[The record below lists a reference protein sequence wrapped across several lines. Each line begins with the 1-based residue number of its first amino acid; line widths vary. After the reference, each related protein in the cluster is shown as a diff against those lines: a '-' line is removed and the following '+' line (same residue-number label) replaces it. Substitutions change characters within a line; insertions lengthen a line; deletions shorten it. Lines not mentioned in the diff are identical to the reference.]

1 MSDSRIDSHKLL
13 YHPARVAQWLA
24 EGDCFP
30 IYVEIG
36 LTNRCN
42 HRCAFCALDWLE
54 GKKIDMGREV
64 LLAALKEMAA
74 HGVRSLMFAGEG
86 ESLLHPDAP
95 LFMRTASELG
105 MKVAVTTNGV
115 PLTPEKAEAC
125 LPWLTWLRFSVNGP
139 TPEQYAAAHGTRPE
153 DFRKVLDNIAAA
165 AAIKKR
171 LGLKVD
177 IGVQTLLLPE
187 SLDNIVDLA
196 GLVRATGADNFQIK
210 PYSQHPESK
219 NRVAIDPAGYLDL
232 EPKFAACAT
241 EDFRIHFRRNT
252 IHNLISGADYE
263 TCHGLPFFAL
273 ITAAGDIIPCNLFY
287 NRPEFSYGN
296 LNELGFAAI
305 WQGEKRRRVREL
317 LAARDIGECRQIC
330 RLDPLNRYLHRL
342 RHPEESDAF
351 V

>member
-13 YHPARVAQWLA
+13 YHPARVAQWLNN
-24 EGDCFP
+24 GDCFP

-42 HRCAFCALDWLE
+42 HRCIFCALDWLE
-54 GKKIDMGREV
+54 GKSVDINREV
-64 LLAALKEMAA
+64 LLTALKDMAD

-86 ESLLHPDAP
+86 ESLLHRDAP

-105 MKVAVTTNGV
+105 IKVALTTNGV

-125 LPWLTWLRFSVNGP
+125 LPWLTWLRFSVNGA
-139 TPEQYAAAHGTRPE
+139 TPHQYAAAHGTRPE
-153 DFRKVLDNIAAA
+153 DFSKVLANIAYAA
-165 AAIKKR
+165 ELKKR

-187 SLDNIVDLA
+187 SLDGIVELA
-196 GLVRATGADNFQIK
+196 GLVREAGADNLQIK
-210 PYSQHPESK
+210 PYSQHPLSK
-219 NRVAIDPAGYLDL
+219 NRPSLDQSGYLDL
-232 EPKFAACAT
+232 EPKFKSYET
-241 EDFRIHFRRNT
+241 EGFQIHFRRNT
-252 IHNLISGADYE
+252 FHNLLSGADYDH
-263 TCHGLPFFAL
+263 CHGLPFFAL
-273 ITAAGDIIPCNLFY
+273 ITAGGEIIPCNLFY
-287 NRPEFSYGN
+287 SRPEYFYGN
-296 LNELGFAAI
+296 LNEQSFSAI
-305 WQGEKRRRVREL
+305 WQGTQRKKV
-317 LAARDIGECRQIC
+317 LAALATRDIGECRQIC